1 MGVTRAQCPACA
13 ANIPDDGYSE
23 VLTCNYCGTR
33 VTIHRSRPAAPL
45 TRTVGTAPRPR
56 TERDE
61 LLERLRTE
69 EASWDRR
76 IRAAEGMGGADIAL
90 PLVAGVLVFGVMVM
104 IAYAFDKQFEQLG
117 LLALPAAAVFWL
129 SGPIVAIV
137 INRLRAR
144 GRTKRALI
152 IARHRDEALG
162 PLRARI
168 AQLEKPAPLTEKQRR
183 VQTLEFERQDL
194 RRRIDQAY
202 LMPEA
207 ERTSGRAD
215 FFMFPSMGC
224 LVFFLWLAIGTTI
237 IFNYAEEHSNLVGF
251 IVWVG
256 PFLGFFFIS
265 TVPILWRAITRRI
278 RVRKLEEQRDE
289 IAPKLQAKLNE
300 VESEL
305 ARLTRS

>member
-1 MGVTRAQCPACA
+1 MAGTTRAQCPACA
-13 ANIPDDGYSE
+13 ANIPDDGYSD

-33 VTIHRSRPAAPL
+33 VAIHRPQPPSPRPAAPK
-45 TRTVGTAPRPR
+45 PRVR
-56 TERDE
+56 TEHDE

-69 EASWDRR
+69 ESSWDRR

-104 IAYAFDKQFEQLG
+104 IAYAFDKQFEKLG
-117 LLALPAAAVFWL
+117 ILTLPAAAVFWL
-129 SGPIVAIV
+129 SGPAAAIV
-137 INRLRAR
+137 VNRLRAR
-144 GRTKRALI
+144 GRMKRALV

-183 VQTLEFERQDL
+183 VQTLEFERHDL

-215 FFMFPSMGC
+215 FFMFPAIGC
-224 LVFFLWLAIGTTI
+224 LVFGLWIAIGATI
-237 IFNYAEEHSNLVGF
+237 IFNWYEEHSNLVGF

-256 PFLGFFFIS
+256 PLIAWFLIS
-265 TVPILWRAITRRI
+265 TVPIIWRAITRRI
-278 RVRKLEEQRDE
+278 RVRRLEEERDA

-305 ARLTRS
+305 ARLTR